1 MFEIFAFF
9 AELSWL
15 TIAIVSFG
23 VICIGG
29 LIHDDDAAGVDLV
42 FVVTVSA
49 LAGVYVWDHSFAGLW
64 AFIKTL
70 PEYLPYIVAYL
81 VIGVVW
87 SIIKWAS
94 FIREKAVALT
104 KALDKLRDEWENRK
118 AQFGDRLD
126 ASIEMYVE
134 KIVDR
139 INASFGSLAVNSL
152 KGSDLI
158 VEDKAQLDPVFILE
172 KLDFTASHKKGT
184 IIAWICYWP
193 ISLLSTFFREMI
205 IGLIENIFK
214 FFQSSY
220 NRISKSIF
228 YSAVSKAVAAAQT
241 EKEEIAK
248 AKSEAAKV
256 AAGAK

>member
-15 TIAIVSFG
+15 TIAIITAS
-23 VICIGG
+23 VIFIGG
-29 LIHDDDAAGVDLV
+29 LIHDDDPAGVDIV
-42 FVVTVSA
+42 FVVAVVA
-49 LAGVYVWDHSFAGLW
+49 LAGVYVWDHSFAELW

-70 PEYLPYIVAYL
+70 PEYMPYFIAYL

-94 FIREKAVALT
+94 FIREKAETLT
-104 KALDKLRDEWENRK
+104 KALDKLQTEWESHK
-118 AQFGDRLD
+118 ALGVDHID
-126 ASIEMYVE
+126 VSIERYVE
-134 KIVDR
+134 RIADR
-139 INASFGSLAVNSL
+139 INASFGILAVNSL

-193 ISLLSTFFREMI
+193 ISLLSTFFHEMI

-220 NRISKSIF
+220 NRISKAIF
-228 YSAVSKAVAAAQT
+228 YSVVSKAVVAAQT